1 MYHLATLIRFGR
13 FDEVSALSKR
23 PEEPIPAGVWDF
35 AHGYARLRE
44 GESDFAQ
51 AHLRRLEQARGQ
63 SGKFREHTACD
74 LLGVLAGILEGE
86 LRREKGDLNGAIRS
100 FTTAVAADDTLAYDE
115 PEPLPFAARHW
126 LGAALLEAKRYAE
139 AERTYRDELADHPH
153 NGWSLF
159 GLQQALEAQGKR
171 SAEVDADLEASW
183 ARSDTWLR
191 GSHF

>member
-1 MYHLATLIRFGR
+1 MLP
-13 FDEVSALSKR
+13 LSER
-23 PEEPIPAGVWDF
+23 PEEPIPAGMWDF
-35 AHGYARLRE
+35 AHGYARLRL
-44 GESDFAQ
+44 GESDFA
-51 AHLRRLEQARGQ
+51 APHLKRLEEMRYEPA
-63 SGKFREHTACD
+63 KFRFHSACD

-86 LRREKGDLNGAIRS
+86 LRREKGDLEGAIRS
-100 FTTAVAADDTLAYDE
+100 FKTAVAIDDILVYDE

-139 AERTYRDELADHPH
+139 AEKTYRDDLADHPH

-171 SAEVDADLEASW
+171 EPEVDADLEASW

-191 GSHF
+191 GSRF